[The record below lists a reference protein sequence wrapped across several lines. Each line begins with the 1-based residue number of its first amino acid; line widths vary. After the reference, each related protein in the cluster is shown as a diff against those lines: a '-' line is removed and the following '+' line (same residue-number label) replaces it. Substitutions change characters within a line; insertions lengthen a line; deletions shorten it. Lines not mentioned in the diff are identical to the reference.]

1 MVIREFRLEKDNF
14 FIWLKK
20 ETEGVQLKDNFLI
33 TPYKKI
39 DKIKLGTFLL
49 RKFLEEKII
58 YRVVLE
64 REKGDY
70 KYRLE
75 KEDFVSP
82 SFIEG
87 LLEKGIIIKE
97 GESLIKLTFFRR

>member
-1 MVIREFRLEKDNF
+1 MIKRCQKRKYFFF
-14 FIWLKK
+14 FIRAVLK
-20 ETEGVQLKDNFLI
+20 
-33 TPYKKI
+33 
-39 DKIKLGTFLL
+39 
-49 RKFLEEKII
+49 
-58 YRVVLE
+58 

-75 KEDFVSP
+75 KEDFVFP

-97 GESLIKLTFFRR
+97 GEALIKLTFFRERGIN